1 LQLLFS
7 ADLEKVYLHFYC
19 ENQEEMEYWVLLVAA
34 ADHVMKFGIECCWRG
49 AAYMAPRSS
58 QSLPF
63 DQEGKMLLLLLL
75 CPVSLLMNSSGAM
88 MMTFGC
94 VTLMQQLG
102 VKLLKGSNTDHGE
115 EEMKKKKKNSGLVA
129 VLLSMIAAFR
139 LSFPE
144 AADSGSLLAQ
154 CLMKLQIHD
163 DL

>member
-1 LQLLFS
+1 
-7 ADLEKVYLHFYC
+7 VYLHFYC
-19 ENQEEMEYWVLLVAA
+19 ENQEEMEYWGLLVAA
-34 ADHVMKFGIECCWRG
+34 ADHVMKFGIECFWWG
-49 AAYMAPRSS
+49 AAYRAPRSS

-63 DQEGKMLLLLLL
+63 DQEGKMLLLLL

-102 VKLLKGSNTDHGE
+102 VKLLKGSNIDHGE
-115 EEMKKKKKNSGLVA
+115 EEMKKKKKSGSMA

-144 AADSGSLLAQ
+144 EADSGSLLAQ
-154 CLMKLQIHD
+154 CPMKLQIHD
-163 DL
+163 HL

>member
-1 LQLLFS
+1 
-7 ADLEKVYLHFYC
+7 VYLHFYC

-34 ADHVMKFGIECCWRG
+34 ADHVMKFGRG

-63 DQEGKMLLLLLL
+63 DQEGKMLLL

-115 EEMKKKKKNSGLVA
+115 EEMKKKKKNSGSVA

-163 DL
+163 HL

>member
-1 LQLLFS
+1 
-7 ADLEKVYLHFYC
+7 
-19 ENQEEMEYWVLLVAA
+19 
-34 ADHVMKFGIECCWRG
+34 
-49 AAYMAPRSS
+49 
-58 QSLPF
+58 
-63 DQEGKMLLLLLL
+63 
-75 CPVSLLMNSSGAM
+75 